1 LSFSA
6 FWALQLISGP
16 GLPSAFVSITI
27 HPRSLLTR
35 EKTLAQMSRQAKT
48 APVTDPQS
56 GTDQHQ
62 HSTDEALL
70 RACRTGDAAA
80 WESLLDRYERLVYS
94 IARNT
99 GLSPEDAADITQ
111 LTFGYLL
118 QSLDG
123 MTDEGNLRAW
133 LATVAKRHSRRLLVR
148 QLRYQ
153 SAELDEE
160 IVGGLMPDRANL
172 NGIERWELA
181 EWLRSGLERIDER
194 CRHLL
199 RALYF
204 DPSEPSYADIA
215 SSVGIAEGSVGPIR
229 ARCLKRLREMLTDD
243 SGNS

>member
-1 LSFSA
+1 MM
-6 FWALQLISGP
+6 QLINRP
-16 GLPSAFVSITI
+16 ELAI
-27 HPRSLLTR
+27 HSCIDYDPIPFDSEAR
-35 EKTLAQMSRQAKT
+35 EDAGVPVWIGENCPMTNPKTGT
-48 APVTDPQS
+48 EHTYQS
-56 GTDQHQ
+56 
-62 HSTDEALL
+62 DEALL
-70 RACRTGDAAA
+70 RACRTGDALA
-80 WESLLDRYERLVYS
+80 WEGLLDRYERLVYS

-153 SAELDEE
+153 SAELDED
-160 IVGGLMPDRANL
+160 IVEGLMPDRANPD
-172 NGIERWELA
+172 GIERWELA

-194 CRHLL
+194 CRRLL

-229 ARCLKRLREMLTDD
+229 ARCLKRLRDSLTDSD
-243 SGNS
+243 GNA

>member
-1 LSFSA
+1 MAKMTNSPLAENQDQRLSDA
-6 FWALQLISGP
+6 
-16 GLPSAFVSITI
+16 
-27 HPRSLLTR
+27 
-35 EKTLAQMSRQAKT
+35 
-48 APVTDPQS
+48 
-56 GTDQHQ
+56 
-62 HSTDEALL
+62 ALL
-70 RACRTGDAAA
+70 RACRSGETTA
-80 WESLLDRYERLVYS
+80 WEQLLDRYERLVYS

-153 SAELDEE
+153 TSDIDDEIISELLPGQAQAD
-160 IVGGLMPDRANL
+160 
-172 NGIERWELA
+172 GIERWELA

-194 CRHLL
+194 CRRLL

-204 DPSEPSYADIA
+204 DPSEPSYADVA
-215 SSVGIAEGSVGPIR
+215 SSIGIAEGSVGPIR
-229 ARCLKRLREMLTDD
+229 ARCLKRLRETLTDSD
-243 SGNS
+243 GKA